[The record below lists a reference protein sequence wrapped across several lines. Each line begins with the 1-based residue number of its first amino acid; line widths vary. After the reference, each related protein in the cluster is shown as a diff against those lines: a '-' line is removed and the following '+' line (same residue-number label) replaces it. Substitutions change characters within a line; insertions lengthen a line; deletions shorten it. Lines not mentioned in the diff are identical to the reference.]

1 MKKIIAFL
9 LAVLMLVSVTACGKK
24 NADGTDKSAVST
36 DPNHSLV
43 ALSTGKYKITNGMLS
58 YFYLSRFYNVYATY
72 STYFES
78 MGFDPSKSL
87 TEQQYAE
94 DMSWHDYF
102 LEMTLSDARN
112 FLRVAEAAKAD
123 GYDGGYVEAEV
134 QSQIDSIVNSEGMTL
149 EEYIT
154 RMFGDT
160 LDEQDLRDALALQ
173 IYVYDYYEMLQES
186 IGDEITTEECE
197 TYYNENQKTL
207 SKVDYI
213 SYTVTAS
220 TANTEDTEAAY
231 AEAKTKAEELVAETE
246 KNGIEGF
253 KSWVTSYMKAQNE
266 ISTTPMSEDA
276 LASQIENTLAGTV
289 GAAYTEGNELSE
301 FCFADGRAAGDCNL
315 TDNGAGSYTVT
326 VVSNPAHRADDP
338 TRNVRHILF
347 KPENYGSSEADAKA
361 KAEEVLD
368 TWKKGEA
375 TVESFDKLAEEY
387 NDDNSSLY
395 ENVYQGEMVETFNDW
410 LFDPSRAEGDT
421 GIVQTDYGYHIM
433 YFAGEGLPLWQSE
446 VKTKLVSL
454 KLSEVMT
461 GFETEYT
468 ITETEESIDKIPA
481 YIPQTALATDTASA
495 DAGTNVY

>member
-24 NADGTDKSAVST
+24 NTEDGGDSTAVAT

-43 ALSTGKYKITNGMLS
+43 ALSTENYKMTNGMLS
-58 YFYLSRFYNVYATY
+58 YFYLSGFYNVYATY
-72 STYFES
+72 SSYFES

-87 TEQQYAE
+87 TEQQYTE

-123 GYDGGYVEAEV
+123 GYDDSYVEAEV
-134 QSQIDSIVNSEGMTL
+134 QSQIDSIVSSEGITL
-149 EEYIT
+149 EEYIA

-160 LDEQDLRDALALQ
+160 LDEQDIRDALTIQ
-173 IYVYDYYEMLQES
+173 IYVYDYYEMIQER
-186 IGDEITTEECE
+186 IGDEITAEECE

-231 AEAKTKAEELVAETE
+231 AQAKTKAEELVNEAQT
-246 KNGIEGF
+246 NGVEGF
-253 KSWVTSYMKAQNE
+253 KSWVTAYMKEQNE
-266 ISTTPMSEDA
+266 ISTTPMAEDA
-276 LASQIENTLAGTV
+276 LASQIESTLAGTT
-289 GAAYTEGNELSE
+289 GATYSEGNELSE

-326 VVSNPAHRADDP
+326 VVTNPAHRAEDA
-338 TRNVRHILF
+338 TKNVRHILF

-368 TWKKGEA
+368 MWKNGEA

-395 ENVYQGEMVETFNDW
+395 EDVYEGEMVETFNDW
-410 LFDPSRAEGDT
+410 LFDPARVEGDT
-421 GIVQTDYGYHIM
+421 GIVQTDYGFHIM

-446 VKTKLVSL
+446 VKSTLVSS

-461 GFETEYT
+461 GFETEYP
-468 ITETEESIDKIPA
+468 ITETQESIDKLPA
-481 YIPQTALATDTASA
+481 YIPQTALEGS
-495 DAGTNVY
+495 GESENVY